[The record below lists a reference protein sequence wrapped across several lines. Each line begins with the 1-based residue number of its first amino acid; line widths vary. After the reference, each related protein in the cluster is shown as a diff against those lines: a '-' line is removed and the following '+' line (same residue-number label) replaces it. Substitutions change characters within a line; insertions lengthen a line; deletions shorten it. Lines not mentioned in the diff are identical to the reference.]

1 MLIAIEEIFIY
12 LMKHVQQM
20 FIIVIKI
27 LIYNYTVVTHFFLK
41 KLLVF

>member
-27 LIYNYTVVTHFFLK
+27 LINNYTVVTDFFLK